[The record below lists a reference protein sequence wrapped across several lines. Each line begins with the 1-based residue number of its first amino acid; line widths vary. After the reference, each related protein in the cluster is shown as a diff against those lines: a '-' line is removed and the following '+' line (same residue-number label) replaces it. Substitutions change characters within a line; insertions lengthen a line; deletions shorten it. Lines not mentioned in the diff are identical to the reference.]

1 MTDLKRTE
9 AYRTELAAERER
21 TAFLQEFIRKMSHDC
36 RTPLS
41 VINANV
47 YLLERITDSERQKLC
62 LEAIRKQA
70 LQLETYVEN
79 ILAVSRLEG
88 DPELTYET
96 FDVNELFRDIESDFQ
111 LLVEQKNLCL
121 TLDLNNALPPIFA
134 DWAELRHALV
144 NLVENAVRYTPEGG
158 NILLQTNLQDNHI
171 VMTVQDTGIG
181 ISAGELPLIFNH
193 FYRTNVARQ
202 MVADGT
208 GLGLAI
214 VKQIVALHSGSIEA
228 ESTPGQGSLFRV
240 RFPVPRR
247 RSTS

>member
-1 MTDLKRTE
+1 MTHHKRAT

-47 YLLERITDSERQKLC
+47 YLLEHITDAERQKLY
-62 LEAIRKQA
+62 LAAIRKQA
-70 LQLETYVEN
+70 LQLETYFQN
-79 ILAVSRLEG
+79 MLAVSRLESN
-88 DPELTYET
+88 PELTYES
-96 FDVNELFRDIESDFQ
+96 FDVNQLFRDIESDFH
-111 LLVEQKNLCL
+111 LLVEQKNLSL

-134 DWAELRHALV
+134 DWTELRHALV

-158 NILLQTNLQDNHI
+158 SIFLQTTLQDNYI

-181 ISAGELPLIFNH
+181 ISTGELPLIFNH
-193 FYRTNVARQ
+193 FYRTQMARQ

-214 VKQIVALHSGSIEA
+214 VKQIVALHGGSIEA
-228 ESTPGQGSLFRV
+228 ESAPGQGSLFRI

-247 RSTS
+247 RSAS